1 MLWHIMNFISERAFT
16 QVNQENC
23 GKYAHKLNLDGDL
36 YSLWL
41 KTTKCDND
49 MELGG
54 ASSYVEWKA
63 GVSVAGVISPIV
75 GHFLFLPFAS
85 NSKKGSV

>member
-1 MLWHIMNFISERAFT
+1 M
-16 QVNQENC
+16 NQENC
-23 GKYAHKLNLDGDL
+23 GKYAHKLNLDRDL
-36 YSLWL
+36 YSLWV

-63 GVSVAGVISPIV
+63 GVSVAG
-75 GHFLFLPFAS
+75 
-85 NSKKGSV
+85 